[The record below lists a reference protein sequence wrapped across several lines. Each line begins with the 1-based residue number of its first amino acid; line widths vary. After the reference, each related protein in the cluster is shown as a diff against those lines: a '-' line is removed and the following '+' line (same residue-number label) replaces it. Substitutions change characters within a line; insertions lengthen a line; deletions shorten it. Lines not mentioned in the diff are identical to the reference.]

1 MGARESGSA
10 LPAAD
15 RPHAEQTAIEGT
27 GIGLPLAKALTEA
40 MGGRLSASSVVGE
53 GSAFTVTLP
62 RALNLSQ
69 VPPGDPAPAP
79 RARPRTVSGTT
90 ADVLDIEDN
99 PSNVEVVSRYL
110 KGQPHLR
117 LHSATSGRA
126 GIECAVRDVPDII
139 LLDLHLSDLHGD
151 QVLKE
156 LKAEPITAAIPVVV
170 LSADATPGV
179 IRRLLADGALAYLTK
194 PLDLAELGELLD
206 SLVAPAQSHQKRTA
220 KGRTPA

>member
-1 MGARESGSA
+1 MPTGA
-10 LPAAD
+10 
-15 RPHAEQTAIEGT
+15 
-27 GIGLPLAKALTEA
+27 
-40 MGGRLSASSVVGE
+40 
-53 GSAFTVTLP
+53 TV
-62 RALNLSQ
+62 N
-69 VPPGDPAPAP
+69 
-79 RARPRTVSGTT
+79 
-90 ADVLDIEDN
+90 VLYIEDN

-110 KGQPHLR
+110 KGRPHAR
-117 LHSATSGRA
+117 LDSATCGRA
-126 GIECAVRDVPDII
+126 GIETAVRDLPDII

-206 SLVAPAQSHQKRTA
+206 SFVAPAHSRQKDTA
-220 KGRTPA
+220 KRRTPA